1 MSTSTKTGGD
11 TPIVISMDPA
21 TTFTTT
27 IQVVTSTV
35 EEKTSPEV
43 LTQPAEV
50 SKTTTESALLTSFD
64 VSLPNPTSSLMVVV
78 LTTATTYA
86 DDEEKSEV
94 LSSAYTSLR
103 STPQTTIA
111 PSSFDSASPTTAE
124 SSTPSQPEPGLSVAA
139 SIGLG
144 VSMGV
149 GAFLVIVGVLYAV
162 FGRYLRN
169 MRRSSERRMG
179 ATNVNR
185 WWKGRRRDS

>member
-1 MSTSTKTGGD
+1 MATSTKTGGD

-27 IQVVTSTV
+27 IQVLTSTV
-35 EEKTSPEV
+35 EETTSPEV

-50 SKTTTESALLTSFD
+50 SKAITESVLLISFD
-64 VSLPNPTSSLMVVV
+64 VPLPDPTSSLMVVV
-78 LTTATTYA
+78 PTTATTYA
-86 DDEEKSEV
+86 DNERKSAV

-103 STPQTTIA
+103 STPQTT

-124 SSTPSQPEPGLSVAA
+124 SSTPSQPKPGLSIAA

-162 FGRYLRN
+162 FGRYLTN

-185 WWKGRRRDS
+185 WWKGRRRGS

>member
-1 MSTSTKTGGD
+1 MATSTKTGGD

-27 IQVVTSTV
+27 IQVLTSTV

-50 SKTTTESALLTSFD
+50 SKAITESVLLISFD
-64 VSLPNPTSSLMVVV
+64 VPLPDPTSSLMVVV
-78 LTTATTYA
+78 PTTATTYA
-86 DDEEKSEV
+86 DNERKSAV
-94 LSSAYTSLR
+94 LSSASLR

-124 SSTPSQPEPGLSVAA
+124 SSTPSQPKPGLSIAA

-162 FGRYLRN
+162 FGRYLTN

-185 WWKGRRRDS
+185 WWKGRRRGS

>member
-64 VSLPNPTSSLMVVV
+64 ISLPNPTSSLMVVV

-86 DDEEKSEV
+86 DDEEKSAV

-103 STPQTTIA
+103 STQTTIA
-111 PSSFDSASPTTAE
+111 PSSFNSASPTTAE
-124 SSTPSQPEPGLSVAA
+124 FSTPSQPKPGLSIAA

>member
-1 MSTSTKTGGD
+1 
-11 TPIVISMDPA
+11 MDPA

-64 VSLPNPTSSLMVVV
+64 VSLPNPTSSLMVFVP
-78 LTTATTYA
+78 TTATTYA
-86 DDEEKSEV
+86 DDEEKSAV
-94 LSSAYTSLR
+94 LSSTYTSLR
-103 STPQTTIA
+103 STQTTIA
-111 PSSFDSASPTTAE
+111 PSSFNLASPTTAE
-124 SSTPSQPEPGLSVAA
+124 FSTPSQPKPGLSIAA

>member
-35 EEKTSPEV
+35 EEKTSPGI

-64 VSLPNPTSSLMVVV
+64 VSLPNPTSS
-78 LTTATTYA
+78 
-86 DDEEKSEV
+86 
-94 LSSAYTSLR
+94 
-103 STPQTTIA
+103 
-111 PSSFDSASPTTAE
+111 FDSASPTTVE
-124 SSTPSQPEPGLSVAA
+124 SSTPSQPKLGLSVAA

-144 VSMGV
+144 VSMGI
-149 GAFLVIVGVLYAV
+149 GAFLVIVGALYAV

-179 ATNVNR
+179 AANVNR
-185 WWKGRRRDS
+185 WWEGRRRDS